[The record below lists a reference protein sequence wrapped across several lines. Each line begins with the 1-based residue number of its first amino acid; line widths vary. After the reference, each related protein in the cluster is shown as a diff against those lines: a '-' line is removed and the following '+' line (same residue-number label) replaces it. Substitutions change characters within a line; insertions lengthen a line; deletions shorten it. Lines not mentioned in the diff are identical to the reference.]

1 MTNKVLEDKFYI
13 ALLDDLEKQKLILP
27 TMPEVALKVS
37 DAVSDEDASAKQIAD
52 VIALDA
58 AISARMIQVANSP
71 LLRGSKK
78 TESVEQAIT
87 RMGHALVKSMVI
99 TMAMEQVFKASNP
112 LSKKYMQNIWTQST
126 QVASIASAM
135 ASHFTRLKPDQA
147 MLAGLVHNIGALP
160 IITRAE
166 EIPALMQDEQ
176 IFASLIERLSGPI
189 GTSIMKNW
197 NFPDNISIVAN
208 EHNNYNYDSGED
220 IDYVDVV
227 IVAKLQNL
235 AGTDHPD
242 AQIDWNDV
250 PSFCKLG
257 LAGDAEVVEI
267 EDVIMEEIEITQQ
280 LFN

>member
-1 MTNKVLEDKFYI
+1 MSNKVLEDKFYI
-13 ALLDDLEKQKLILP
+13 ALLDDLEKQKLVLP
-27 TMPEVALKVS
+27 TMPEVALKVR
-37 DAVSDEDASAKQIAD
+37 DAVSNEDASAKQIAD
-52 VIALDA
+52 VIALDP

-78 TESVEQAIT
+78 TDTVEQAIT
-87 RMGHALVKSMVI
+87 RMGHTLVKSMVI
-99 TMAMEQVFKASNP
+99 NMAMQQVFKASNP
-112 LSKKYMQNIWTQST
+112 LTKKYMQTIWTQST

-135 ASHFTRLKPDQA
+135 ASHFTKLKPDQA

-166 EIPALMQDEQ
+166 EIPALMQDEA

-189 GTSIMKNW
+189 GTSILKSW
-197 NFPDNISIVAN
+197 NFPDNLSIVAN
-208 EHNNYNYDSGED
+208 EHNNYSYDSEA

-257 LAGDAEVVEI
+257 LAGDSEVVEI
-267 EDVIMEEIEITQQ
+267 EDIVMEEIEITQQ

>member
-1 MTNKVLEDKFYI
+1 MRNKVLEDKFYI
-13 ALLDDLEKQKLILP
+13 ALLDDLEKQKLVLP
-27 TMPEVALKVS
+27 TMPEVALKVR
-37 DAVSDEDASAKQIAD
+37 DAVSDEDASAKQIAN
-52 VIALDA
+52 VIALDP

-78 TESVEQAIT
+78 TDTVEQAIT
-87 RMGHALVKSMVI
+87 RMGHTLVKSMVI
-99 TMAMEQVFKASNP
+99 NMAMQQVFKASNP
-112 LSKKYMQNIWTQST
+112 LTKKYMQTIWTQST

-135 ASHFTRLKPDQA
+135 ASHFTKLKPDQA

-166 EIPALMQDEQ
+166 QIPALMQDED

-189 GTSIMKNW
+189 GTSILKSW
-197 NFPDNISIVAN
+197 NFPDNLSIVAN
-208 EHNNYNYDSGED
+208 EHNNYSYDSEA

-257 LAGDAEVVEI
+257 LAGDSEVVEI
-267 EDVIMEEIEITQQ
+267 EDIVMEEIEITQQ

>member
-1 MTNKVLEDKFYI
+1 MSNNVLEEKFYI
-13 ALLDDLEKQKLILP
+13 ALLDDLEKQKLVLP
-27 TMPEVALKVS
+27 TMPEVALKVR
-37 DAVSDEDASAKQIAD
+37 DAVADEDASAKQIAN
-52 VIALDA
+52 VIALDP

-71 LLRGSKK
+71 LLRGSQK
-78 TESVEQAIT
+78 TDTVEQAIT
-87 RMGHALVKSMVI
+87 RMGHALVKSMVT
-99 TMAMEQVFKASNP
+99 TMAMQQVFKANNP
-112 LSKKYMQNIWTQST
+112 LTKKYMQEIWTQST

-135 ASHFTRLKPDQA
+135 ASHFTKLKPDQA

-166 EIPALMQDEQ
+166 EIPALMKDEK
-176 IFASLIERLSGPI
+176 IFSSLIERLSGPI

-197 NFPDNISIVAN
+197 NFPDELSIVAN
-208 EHNNYNYDSGED
+208 EHSNYSYDSEK

-235 AGTDHPD
+235 AGSNHPD
-242 AQIDWNDV
+242 AQIDWNNV

-257 LAGDAEVVEI
+257 LAGNAEVVEI
-267 EDVIMEEIEITQQ
+267 EDVVMEEIEITQQ

>member
-1 MTNKVLEDKFYI
+1 MSNKVLEDKFYI
-13 ALLDDLEKQKLILP
+13 ALLDDLEKQKLVLP
-27 TMPEVALKVS
+27 TMPEVALKVR

-52 VIALDA
+52 VIALDP

-78 TESVEQAIT
+78 TDTVEQAIT
-87 RMGHALVKSMVI
+87 RMGHTLVKSMVI
-99 TMAMEQVFKASNP
+99 NMAMQQVFKASNP
-112 LSKKYMQNIWTQST
+112 LTKKYMQTIWTQST

-135 ASHFTRLKPDQA
+135 ASHFTKLKPDQA

-166 EIPALMQDEQ
+166 QIPALMQDED

-189 GTSIMKNW
+189 GTSILKSW
-197 NFPDNISIVAN
+197 NFPDDLSIVAN
-208 EHNNYNYDSGED
+208 EHNNYSYDSEA

-242 AQIDWNDV
+242 AQINWNDV

-257 LAGDAEVVEI
+257 LAGDSEVVEI
-267 EDVIMEEIEITQQ
+267 EDIVMEEIEITQQ

>member
-1 MTNKVLEDKFYI
+1 MSNKVLEDKFYI
-13 ALLDDLEKQKLILP
+13 ALLDDLEKQKLVLP
-27 TMPEVALKVS
+27 TMPEVALKVR

-52 VIALDA
+52 VIALDP

-78 TESVEQAIT
+78 TDTVEQAIT
-87 RMGHALVKSMVI
+87 RMGHTLVKSMVI
-99 TMAMEQVFKASNP
+99 NMAMQQVFKASNP
-112 LSKKYMQNIWTQST
+112 LTKKYMQTIWTQST

-135 ASHFTRLKPDQA
+135 ASHFTKLKPDQA

-166 EIPALMQDEQ
+166 EIPALMQDEA

-189 GTSIMKNW
+189 GTSILKSW
-197 NFPDNISIVAN
+197 NFPDNLSIVAN
-208 EHNNYNYDSGED
+208 EHNNYSYDSEA

-257 LAGDAEVVEI
+257 LAGDSEVVEI
-267 EDVIMEEIEITQQ
+267 EDIVMEEIEITQQ

>member
-1 MTNKVLEDKFYI
+1 MSNKVLEDKFYI
-13 ALLDDLEKQKLILP
+13 ALLDDLEKQKLVLP
-27 TMPEVALKVS
+27 TMPEVALKVR
-37 DAVSDEDASAKQIAD
+37 DAVSNEDASAKQIAD
-52 VIALDA
+52 VISLDP

-71 LLRGSKK
+71 LLRGSQK
-78 TESVEQAIT
+78 TETVEQAIT
-87 RMGHALVKSMVI
+87 RMGHTLVKSMVI
-99 TMAMEQVFKASNP
+99 NMAMQQVFKASNP
-112 LSKKYMQNIWTQST
+112 LTKKYMQTIWAQST

-135 ASHFTRLKPDQA
+135 ASHFTKLKPDQA

-166 EIPALMQDEQ
+166 EIPALMQDED
-176 IFASLIERLSGPI
+176 IFASLLERLSGPI
-189 GTSIMKNW
+189 GTSILKSW
-197 NFPDNISIVAN
+197 NFPDDLSIVAS
-208 EHNNYNYDSGED
+208 EHNNYSYDSEA

-235 AGTDHPD
+235 AGSDHPD

-257 LAGDAEVVEI
+257 LAGDSEVVEI
-267 EDVIMEEIEITQQ
+267 EDIVMEEIEITQQ

>member
-1 MTNKVLEDKFYI
+1 LSNKVLEDKFYI
-13 ALLDDLEKQKLILP
+13 ALLDDLEKQKLVLP
-27 TMPEVALKVS
+27 TMPEVALKVR
-37 DAVSDEDASAKQIAD
+37 DAVSNEDASAKQIAD
-52 VIALDA
+52 VISLDP

-71 LLRGSKK
+71 LLRGSQK
-78 TESVEQAIT
+78 TDTVEQAIT
-87 RMGHALVKSMVI
+87 RMGHTLVKSMVI
-99 TMAMEQVFKASNP
+99 NMAMQQVFKASNP
-112 LSKKYMQNIWTQST
+112 LTKKYMQTIWTQST

-135 ASHFTRLKPDQA
+135 ASHFTKLKPDQA

-166 EIPALMQDEQ
+166 EIPALMQDEE

-189 GTSIMKNW
+189 GTSILQSW
-197 NFPDNISIVAN
+197 NFPDDLSIVAN
-208 EHNNYNYDSGED
+208 EHNNYSYDSEA

-257 LAGDAEVVEI
+257 LAGDSEVVEI
-267 EDVIMEEIEITQQ
+267 EDVVMEEIEITQQ

>member
-1 MTNKVLEDKFYI
+1 LSNKVLEDKFYI
-13 ALLDDLEKQKLILP
+13 ALLDDLEKQKLVLP
-27 TMPEVALKVS
+27 TMPEVALKVR

-52 VIALDA
+52 VIALDP

-78 TESVEQAIT
+78 TDTVEQAIT
-87 RMGHALVKSMVI
+87 RMGHTLVKSMVI
-99 TMAMEQVFKASNP
+99 NMAMQQVFKASNP
-112 LSKKYMQNIWTQST
+112 LTKKYMQTIWTQST

-135 ASHFTRLKPDQA
+135 ASHFTKLKPDQA

-166 EIPALMQDEQ
+166 QIPALMQDEA

-189 GTSIMKNW
+189 GTSILKSW
-197 NFPDNISIVAN
+197 NFPDNLSIVAN
-208 EHNNYNYDSGED
+208 EHNNYSYDSEA

-257 LAGDAEVVEI
+257 LAGDSEVVEI
-267 EDVIMEEIEITQQ
+267 EDIVMEEIEITQQ